1 MRTLRAPDGCPW
13 DRAQTLET
21 LRPYVIEEAHEVVG
35 AIDKQS
41 PDALREELG
50 DLLLQIVFQSEIA
63 QDEGWFGIDDVV
75 DSIADKMTRR
85 HPWVFGDETV
95 GDEGAGIGRWEEIK
109 AAERQRKGKTE
120 GTLDGVPVS
129 LPALLRAV
137 RVGEKAASVGYDW
150 PDASGAWTKV
160 HEEMRELE
168 HAAAEHDSQ
177 AVEQELG
184 DLLFA
189 LSNFARKQDID
200 PEAALRASLGRFSKR
215 FSHAEQTASSEGRPL
230 RERTPE
236 ELDQL
241 WNEAKSAT

>member
-21 LRPYVIEEAHEVVG
+21 LRPYVIEEAHEVVD
-35 AIDKQS
+35 AIDKQA

-75 DSIADKMTRR
+75 DAIADKMTRR

-109 AAERQRKGKTE
+109 AEERRKKGKPE
-120 GTLDGVPVS
+120 GALHGVPVS

-150 PDASGAWTKV
+150 PDASGAWNKV
-160 HEEMRELE
+160 HEELQELE
-168 HAAAEHDSQ
+168 HAAAEQDSH
-177 AVEQELG
+177 AIEHELG

-200 PEAALRASLGRFSKR
+200 PEAALRGSLGRFSKR
-215 FSHAEQTASSEGRPL
+215 FSHAERTASSEGRPL

-241 WNEAKSAT
+241 WNEAKKAT